1 MHFFVG
7 SENPVKLAA
16 AKSAG
21 IQQWP
26 DVVVMGFDV
35 KSGVAAQPRTDHETR
50 KGAENRAVAALQKG
64 FQTGAITTG
73 ELALGIGLE
82 GGVMEIAGEL
92 WTTVWVAVTGN
103 GTDVFVANGARF
115 KLPDVIAKPI
125 LAGEEMGVAVGQL
138 IANPLVKQQQGAIGV
153 VTKGYVDRA
162 EEYAAI
168 AKLAI
173 GLWYGQ
179 DWQVNLQLTN

>member
-1 MHFFVG
+1 MYFFVG

-26 DVVVMGFDV
+26 DVVVMAQAV
-35 KSGVAAQPRTDHETR
+35 ESQVAAQPRTDEETR

-64 FQTGAITTG
+64 LQAQAIG
-73 ELALGIGLE
+73 GDESVLGIGLE
-82 GGVMEIAGEL
+82 GGVMEIGGEL
-92 WTTVWVAVTGN
+92 WTTVWVAVTSN
-103 GTDVFVANGARF
+103 GKDIFVANGARF

-153 VTKGYVDRA
+153 VTKGFVDRA
-162 EEYAAI
+162 EEYASI

-179 DWQVNLQLTN
+179 DWQDTLQSIN